1 MRWRSRP
8 GWRSLPG
15 QTSAGRSS
23 HSRSSVRRVAL
34 TFAPDPRTTALVP
47 QAWEGRHLQVEA
59 AEGPRLDEE
68 GRLCVDDST
77 HPPRATLGLAGRHNA
92 INALF
97 ALAAARHLGIDAT
110 TCEAGLRSFTGL
122 PHRMQL
128 VVEHE
133 QIAYYDDSKATN
145 VASVVAML
153 DGFERPVVLIAGGRA
168 KKGDDL
174 SPIAEILR
182 ARGRG
187 LVAIGEAKTAMMEM
201 ARGVVPC
208 EAVSTMTEA
217 VHAARVMAQPG
228 DAVVLSP
235 ACASWDMY
243 ESFAHRGRDF
253 CAAVQQS
260 ITLDAP
266 VD

>member
-1 MRWRSRP
+1 
-8 GWRSLPG
+8 
-15 QTSAGRSS
+15 
-23 HSRSSVRRVAL
+23 
-34 TFAPDPRTTALVP
+34 
-47 QAWEGRHLQVEA
+47 
-59 AEGPRLDEE
+59 
-68 GRLCVDDST
+68 
-77 HPPRATLGLAGRHNA
+77 
-92 INALF
+92 
-97 ALAAARHLGIDAT
+97 
-110 TCEAGLRSFTGL
+110 
-122 PHRMQL
+122 MQL

-168 KKGDDL
+168 KKGHDR
-174 SPIAEILR
+174 SSIAEILP

-201 ARGVVPC
+201 AQGVVPC

-217 VHAARVMAQPG
+217 VHTARVMAQPG

-253 CAAVQQS
+253 CAAVQQT
-260 ITLDAP
+260 IALDSP